1 MKVEG
6 LLFIFHQTPAEQAAT
21 QTIEH
26 ATTDS
31 VQNFA
36 YLFDVGKL

>member
-6 LLFIFHQTPAEQAAT
+6 LLFTVHQTPAEQAAS

-31 VQNFA
+31 AQNFA
-36 YLFDVGKL
+36 YLFDVEKL